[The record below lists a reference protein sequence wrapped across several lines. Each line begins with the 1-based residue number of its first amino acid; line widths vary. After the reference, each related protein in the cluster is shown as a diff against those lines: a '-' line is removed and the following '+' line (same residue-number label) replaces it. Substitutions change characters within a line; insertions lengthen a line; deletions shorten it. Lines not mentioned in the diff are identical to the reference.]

1 MVPLQ
6 VFPGYPP
13 TVLSTYRVL
22 LPRSLAFTITLVL
35 IRTVVVVV
43 VVVVVNINILPVA
56 ERNKLL
62 ILLVVPAVFAVIY
75 ILKTTSWP
83 EQGFDVSK
91 QRDGHPPTALVYRH
105 GPSVSFSWVP
115 TYGVEYLQGASA
127 PFSCFYNNTST
138 DTNCC
143 CCCCCCCFC
152 CCQYKLFAGSRKE
165 QIVNTAGSISSIS
178 SNIASTAS
186 SISSIT
192 ASTASTADFTIVIW

>member
-1 MVPLQ
+1 M
-6 VFPGYPP
+6 
-13 TVLSTYRVL
+13 
-22 LPRSLAFTITLVL
+22 
-35 IRTVVVVV
+35 IRTVVVV

-56 ERNKLL
+56 EKNKLL
-62 ILLVVPAVFAVIY
+62 ILLAVPAVLAVIY

-105 GPSVSFSWVP
+105 GPSVSFPWVP

-143 CCCCCCCFC
+143 CCCCCCC
-152 CCQYKLFAGSRKE
+152 CQYKISAGSRKE
-165 QIVNTAGSISSIS
+165 IIVNTAGSTSSIS

-186 SISSIT
+186 SISNIT
-192 ASTASTADFTIVIW
+192 ASTASTADFTIVKFCKKIVLNADFFNFLK